1 MTKKKALIFLVLA
14 PLLGIVAALGLA
26 WYRLAVWTYQGPD
39 VAFEIMEGEGF
50 ASINGKLHRRGLI
63 SSAQL
68 FHRYCSFKGYTT
80 RFQTGIYHFKSGITT
95 LDIVHTLLKGGE
107 AVTVRVTLPEG
118 KNLFEMAAILEDKGA
133 IQSRQEFIIL
143 AKDESFARSVGVSF
157 ARLEGYLYP
166 ETYHFAPNSS
176 PAQVLKKMVALYHKK
191 TAALDFSRAPLGL
204 NQRQVLILAS
214 IVEKETG
221 AGHERPIIAG
231 VFVNRL
237 KKGIRLQS
245 DPTTIYGIFEN
256 FDGNLRRK
264 HLRQKTA
271 YNTYRIKGLPKGPIS
286 NPGLASLRA
295 VLNPAEHNFFY
306 FVSQNDGTHVFSKT
320 YREHRQAVERYQKD
334 WRARKGKSWRDLS
347 RKKK

>member
-1 MTKKKALIFLVLA
+1 MSKKKALLLLILA
-14 PLLGIVAALGLA
+14 PVVGMASALILA
-26 WYRLAVWTYQGPD
+26 WYQLAVWQYHGPE
-39 VAFEIMEGEGF
+39 VAFEIKEGDGF
-50 ASINGKLHRRGLI
+50 ASINGRLHKKRLI

-68 FHRYCSFKGYTT
+68 FHRYCKLKGYTT
-80 RFQTGIYHFKSGITT
+80 RFQTGSYHFKSGITM
-95 LDIVHTLLKGGE
+95 LDIVQTLLKGGR
-107 AVTVRVTLPEG
+107 ASAIRATLPEG
-118 KNLFEMAAILEDKGA
+118 KNLFEMAGLLENKGV
-133 IQSRQEFIIL
+133 IQSRQEFIRL
-143 AKDESFARSVGVSF
+143 AKDESFARSLGVP
-157 ARLEGYLYP
+157 ADRLEGYLYP
-166 ETYHFAPNSS
+166 DTYHFAPNS
-176 PAQVLKKMVALYHKK
+176 PPTQILKKMVALYHKK

-204 NQRQVLILAS
+204 NKRQVLILAS

-231 VFVNRL
+231 VFINRL

-256 FDGNLRRK
+256 FNGNLRRK

-271 YNTYRIKGLPKGPIS
+271 YNTYRIAGLPKGPIS
-286 NPGLASLRA
+286 NPGLASLQA
-295 VLNPAEHNFFY
+295 VLNPAEHDFFY

-320 YREHRQAVERYQKD
+320 YREHRQAVARYQKD

>member
-1 MTKKKALIFLVLA
+1 MTKKKALFLLVLA
-14 PLLGIVAALGLA
+14 PLLGMAAALIFA
-26 WYRLAVWTYQGPD
+26 WYRLAVWQYVGPE
-39 VAFEIMEGEGF
+39 VAFEVMPSEGF
-50 ASINGKLHRRGLI
+50 ASINGKLQRRGLI

-80 RFQTGIYHFKSGITT
+80 RFQAGIYHFKSGTT
-95 LDIVHTLLKGGE
+95 MLDIVQTLLKGGE
-107 AVTVRVTLPEG
+107 KVTVRVTLPEG
-118 KNLFEMAAILEDKGA
+118 KNLFEIAGLLQDKGA
-133 IQSRQEFIIL
+133 IQSRHEFIIL
-143 AKDESFARSVGVSF
+143 AKDQSFARRLGIS
-157 ARLEGYLYP
+157 ADRLEGYLYP
-166 ETYHFAPNSS
+166 ETYHFTPNSP
-176 PAQVLKKMVALYHKK
+176 PAQVLKRMVALYHKK
-191 TAALDFSRAPLGL
+191 TADLDFSRAPLGL

-231 VFVNRL
+231 VFINRL

-271 YNTYRIKGLPKGPIS
+271 YNTYRIKGLPAGPIS
-286 NPGLASLRA
+286 NPGLASLQA
-295 VLNPAEHNFFY
+295 VLNPAEHDFFY